1 MSSQIHILIKKIS
14 APLDFVY
21 DWCTD
26 FREDDPQ
33 LTGSNTIEKIIEKT
47 KEKAVFT
54 LETVKDGRIVHATET
69 VYMHPPDYW
78 HLDFIGDECD
88 EIGDYNLTSEGNQTK
103 LTMKFE
109 ITYKNPKFV
118 TSKEEWEKSADE
130 YWDKLIIALENDY
143 KNNS

>member
-1 MSSQIHILIKKIS
+1 
-14 APLDFVY
+14 
-21 DWCTD
+21 
-26 FREDDPQ
+26 
-33 LTGSNTIEKIIEKT
+33 
-47 KEKAVFT
+47 
-54 LETVKDGRIVHATET
+54 
-69 VYMHPPDYW
+69 MHPPDSW